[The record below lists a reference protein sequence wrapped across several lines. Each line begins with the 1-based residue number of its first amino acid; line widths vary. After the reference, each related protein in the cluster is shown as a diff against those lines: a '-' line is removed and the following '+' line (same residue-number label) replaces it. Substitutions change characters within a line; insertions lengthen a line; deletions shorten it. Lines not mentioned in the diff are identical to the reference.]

1 MVPYMLFITISFW
14 LCAACVLYTYAAYP
28 MLLLVLARWRG
39 WPVCPEGTPPR
50 SVSIIV
56 AAHNEEQAVV
66 RRLQEL
72 TEMIEAGG
80 LDGEVILISDGSTDG
95 TVPLARTFTK
105 KCVRVCELSS
115 RFGKAAALNVGCV
128 LSERE
133 ILVFADIRQTWEP
146 NALRVLLEN
155 FADPHVGGVSGDL
168 QLRDSNGVLAGVAL
182 YWRYEKMLRRLEGRV
197 NSVVGVT
204 GAISAVR
211 RRLFQPLPAGTIL
224 DDVYWPLCVALQ
236 GYRVIHDRHAVAYD
250 QLPPKTSDELRRKI
264 RTLSGNFQLLTR
276 LPAALLPWRNP
287 IWLQFLSHK
296 ILRLL
301 VPWALLALFVASVLL
316 PGILYHLALVAQIT
330 LYVLGLLGLIPALG
344 ARSRLASAA
353 GSFLVLNT
361 AAWLAFWV
369 WLSGKSAQSW
379 HKASY
384 QEPSP
389 LELVSVSERRRSRL
403 PSARGSAVTQSEPQ
417 PYESGK

>member
-1 MVPYMLFITISFW
+1 MVPYMLFLTISFW
-14 LCAACVLYTYAAYP
+14 LCAVFVLYTYAGYP
-28 MLLLVLARWRG
+28 MLLSAWARWRG
-39 WPVCPEGTPPR
+39 RPVCPEGTPPR

-56 AAHNEEQAVV
+56 AAHNEEQSVV

-80 LDGEVILISDGSTDG
+80 LDGEVILVSDGSTDG

-105 KCVRVCELSS
+105 KTVRVCELSS
-115 RFGKAAALNVGCV
+115 RLGKAAALNVGCA

-146 NALRVLLEN
+146 NALRMLLEN
-155 FADPHVGGVSGDL
+155 FADPQVGGVSGDL
-168 QLRDSNGVLAGVAL
+168 QLRDANGVLSGVAL

-211 RRLFQPLPAGTIL
+211 RRLFSPLPPGTIL
-224 DDVYWPLCVALQ
+224 DDVYWPLCIALQ

-250 QLPPKTSDELRRKI
+250 QLPPKASDELRRKI

-276 LPAALLPWRNP
+276 LPAALVPWRNP

-301 VPWALLALFVASVLL
+301 VPWALLALFVASVVL
-316 PGILYHLALVAQIT
+316 PGTLFHLALVAQIT
-330 LYVLGLLGLIPALG
+330 LFVLGLMGLLPAIG
-344 ARSRLASAA
+344 TRSRLASAA

-379 HKASY
+379 HKTSY

-389 LELVSVSERRRSRL
+389 LELVIARERRRSRL
-403 PSARGSAVTQSEPQ
+403 PSARGSAVAQSEPQ
-417 PYESGK
+417 PSESGK